1 MTKYSL
7 HQGFENGSSNSDGPI
22 RMNVFVKPEPAQAS
36 KSRLNSL
43 APVRGE
49 VLTNALMHLVLL
61 CLCLKISLC
70 HMKSLINFK
79 YLHSPF
85 VGGLCMRNKIT
96 KANFCQTDN
105 GKINWFK
112 IAPAFETDHLLLPPV
127 LPVYRL
133 HRKSWLG
140 PSTQRKT
147 IDGPTMKK
155 STPVPM

>member
-1 MTKYSL
+1 MCSL

-22 RMNVFVKPEPAQAS
+22 LMNVFVKPEPAQAS

-61 CLCLKISLC
+61 CLCLKVSLC
-70 HMKSLINFK
+70 QRKSLMNFK
-79 YLHSPF
+79 YLHCPF

-96 KANFCQTDN
+96 KANFGQTDN

-112 IAPAFETDHLLLPPV
+112 IAPAFYMDHLFSPPV
-127 LPVYRL
+127 HPAYWPN
-133 HRKSWLG
+133 RKSWLG

-155 STPVPM
+155 STPVPI